1 MPKKASTTPA
11 KQQRTKT
18 TPTVKAETD
27 TKWEKLSGV
36 TSPRSTKTRSAT
48 PTAKQKTTSQ
58 SKKAGT
64 TETQSK
70 TCSTNLTYSND
81 ADKFPHSG
89 FPFRLDYIDGKDK
102 RICWFQC
109 EDHFI
114 KHITRYKLTNYEAIT
129 NDVAFMGESDRGKG
143 TQKRRRS

>member
-1 MPKKASTTPA
+1 MPKKASTTPV
-11 KQQRTKT
+11 KPQRKT
-18 TPTVKAETD
+18 TPTAKAETD

-81 ADKFPHSG
+81 ADKFPHGG
-89 FPFRLDYIDGKDK
+89 FPIRLEHKEGNYNKT
-102 RICWFQC
+102 CWFQC
-109 EDHFI
+109 ENHFT
-114 KHITRYKLTNYEAIT
+114 KHITRYNITDYEAFT
-129 NDVAFMGESDRGKG
+129 NDMALVGEVTGAKS
-143 TQKRRRS
+143 KRLR

>member
-1 MPKKASTTPA
+1 MPKKASTTPV
-11 KQQRTKT
+11 KPQRKT
-18 TPTVKAETD
+18 TLTAKAETD

-36 TSPRSTKTRSAT
+36 TSPPSSKTKSKKTSTKQTEKPSTRA
-48 PTAKQKTTSQ
+48 PRVAR
-58 SKKAGT
+58 
-64 TETQSK
+64 ETQVGTLAK
-70 TCSTNLTYSND
+70 LIYSSD
-81 ADKFPHSG
+81 ESKFPHSG

-129 NDVAFMGESDRGKG
+129 NDVAFVGESDRGKG

>member
-1 MPKKASTTPA
+1 MPKKASTTPV
-11 KQQRTKT
+11 KPQRKT

-36 TSPRSTKTRSAT
+36 TSPPS
-48 PTAKQKTTSQ
+48 
-58 SKKAGT
+58 SKK
-64 TETQSK
+64 QSK
-70 TCSTNLTYSND
+70 TVTKEKPSIRAPRVARETQVGTPAELIYSSD
-81 ADKFPHSG
+81 ESKFPHGG
-89 FPFRLDYIDGKDK
+89 FPIRLDYIDGKDK

-129 NDVAFMGESDRGKG
+129 NDVALVGESTRRKG
-143 TQKRRRS
+143 TQKR

>member
-11 KQQRTKT
+11 KQQAKK

-36 TSPRSTKTRSAT
+36 KAT
-48 PTAKQKTTSQ
+48 PKKQKTPIR
-58 SKKAGT
+58 GT

-81 ADKFPHSG
+81 ADKFPHGG
-89 FPFRLDYIDGKDK
+89 FPIRLDYIDGKDK

-109 EDHFI
+109 YDHYI
-114 KHITRYKLTNYEAIT
+114 KHITRYKLTSYEAIT
-129 NDVAFMGESDRGKG
+129 NDVAFMGESTGAKSKQQRP
-143 TQKRRRS
+143 RSR